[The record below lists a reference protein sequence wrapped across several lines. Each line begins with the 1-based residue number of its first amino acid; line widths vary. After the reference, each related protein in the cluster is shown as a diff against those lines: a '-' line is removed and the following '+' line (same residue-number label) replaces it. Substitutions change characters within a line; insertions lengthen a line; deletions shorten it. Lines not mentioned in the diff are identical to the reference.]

1 MRTIDNFD
9 IFKRDETGSY
19 LWIGSADDWK
29 AVYLRAH
36 RIASRLPGEYL
47 IVDLLTGDSQ
57 SIDTRSSPALRLL
70 SHREHA
76 H

>member
-1 MRTIDNFD
+1 MHAVDNFD
-9 IFKRDETGSY
+9 IFKRDEMGSY
-19 LWIGSADDWK
+19 LWIGSAGDWK
-29 AVYLRAH
+29 SVQLRAEK
-36 RIASRLPGEYL
+36 IASRLPGEYL
-47 IVDLLTGDSQ
+47 IVDLITGDSQ